1 MRKLGKKL
9 IDSALIARFTRRWSA
24 KADRAPQT
32 ELSVL
37 RKQAGQ
43 ARALRRHLDKLI
55 YTAEDRLALPRIGSN
70 KFSRPHNTDWSW
82 RPQLWRA
89 PLTKS
94 GLSSVQS
101 KATMGDEVTIFHDC
115 TLSELGIRQIR
126 NLEENHLAPYGLR
139 LEVYR
144 FDGSFL
150 SLVLDLQDKPRRNSR
165 YLPASTSSTAPT
177 PNRWCRNCR

>member
-55 YTAEDRLALPRIGSN
+55 YTAEDRLALRG
-70 KFSRPHNTDWSW
+70 R
-82 RPQLWRA
+82 
-89 PLTKS
+89 
-94 GLSSVQS
+94 
-101 KATMGDEVTIFHDC
+101 
-115 TLSELGIRQIR
+115 
-126 NLEENHLAPYGLR
+126 ENHGLARLDRYTVHQHARFPELVDNLRCDVSYTYG
-139 LEVYR
+139 
-144 FDGSFL
+144 
-150 SLVLDLQDKPRRNSR
+150 
-165 YLPASTSSTAPT
+165 ASGRDYGYVTF
-177 PNRWCRNCR
+177 R